1 MKDFSE
7 LELDSELLQAIEEIG
22 YSRPTVVQ
30 AQAIPHALDGKDVMA
45 SAPTGTGKTA
55 AFLLPM
61 IQHLLDF
68 PRKKPGPARVLVLTP
83 TRELAIQVA
92 DQARALAKHTMLKV
106 FTITGGISYDEHAE
120 LLGKTQDIVV
130 ATPGRLMEYIEAEK
144 FDCRAIECL
153 ILDEADRMLDMGF
166 GKVVERLN
174 HECRWRSQSLLFS
187 ATLEGKGVREFSEKI
202 LNEPVEVEAEP
213 SRRERKKIHQL
224 YHRCDNMEH
233 KLALLENILKE
244 QAERTIIFV
253 KTRER
258 LAVLRGQLETMGI
271 PCNWIQGEM
280 AQSARNNMITRFRD
294 GVINVLIATDV
305 AARGIDLP
313 DVSHVVNFDMPRT
326 ADVYLH
332 RIGRT
337 ARAGKKGTAISL
349 IEAHDQA
356 MIERV
361 SRYMKEEVPERF
373 IDGLRPTTKK
383 PSTVKK
389 KKKSIKRRKLRSRRK
404 SLRKRKKHNRNNALK
419 ISQKRA
425 DDSALFFYLFSCW
438 QCVLIAL
445 HA

>member
-1 MKDFSE
+1 MVRDFSE
-7 LELDSELLQAIEEIG
+7 LELDSELLRAIEEIG

-61 IQHLLDF
+61 IQHLMDF
-68 PRKKPGPARVLVLTP
+68 PRRKPGPARVLVLTP

-92 DQARALAKHTMLKV
+92 DHARALAKYTDLKI

-130 ATPGRLMEYIEAEK
+130 ATPGRLMEYIEAER

-166 GKVVERLN
+166 GKIVERIN
-174 HECRWRSQSLLFS
+174 KECRWRQQSLLFS
-187 ATLEGKGVREFSEKI
+187 ATLEGKGVREFSQHI
-202 LNEPVEVEAEP
+202 LNEPLEVNAEP
-213 SRRERKKIHQL
+213 SRRERKKIHQV

-233 KLALLENILKE
+233 KLAILEHLLRND
-244 QAERTIIFV
+244 AERTIIFV

-258 LAVLRGQLETMGI
+258 LAELRGQLETRQI
-271 PCNWIQGEM
+271 KCCWIQGEM
-280 AQSARNNMITRFRD
+280 AQAARSNTIRRFRE
-294 GVINVLIATDV
+294 GVINVMIATDV

-313 DVSHVVNFDMPRT
+313 DVSHVINFDMPRT

-337 ARAGKKGTAISL
+337 ARAGKKGSAISL
-349 IEAHDQA
+349 VEAHDQA
-356 MIERV
+356 MMERV
-361 SRYMKEEVPERF
+361 CRYIKEDVPERF
-373 IDGLRPTTKK
+373 VEGLRPATKK
-383 PSTVKK
+383 AATVKK
-389 KKKSIKRRKLRSRRK
+389 KKPKNLD
-404 SLRKRKKHNRNNALK
+404 KKAKAELAK
-419 ISQKRA
+419 KKKA
-425 DDSALFFYLFSCW
+425 KAKK
-438 QCVLIAL
+438 VAKK
-445 HA
+445 AAKKTAPKAAPKTA

>member
-7 LELDSELLQAIEEIG
+7 LELDSELLRAIEEIG

-61 IQHLLDF
+61 IQHLQDF
-68 PRKKPGPARVLVLTP
+68 PRKRPGPARILILTP

-92 DQARALAKHTMLKV
+92 DQARALAKYTTLKV

-120 LLGKTQDIVV
+120 MLGKTQDIVV

-144 FDCRAIECL
+144 FDCRAVECL

-166 GKVVERLN
+166 GKIVERLN
-174 HECRWRSQSLLFS
+174 HECRWRRQSLLFS
-187 ATLEGKGVREFSEKI
+187 ATLEGKGVREFSETI
-202 LNEPVEVEAEP
+202 LNEPVEVNADP
-213 SRRERKKIHQL
+213 SRRERKKIHQMYL
-224 YHRCDNMEH
+224 RCDNMDH
-233 KLALLENILKE
+233 KLALLENIIKE

-258 LAVLRGQLETMGI
+258 LGILRGQLEAMGI

-280 AQSARNNMITRFRD
+280 AQAARTNMITRFRD
-294 GVINVLIATDV
+294 GVVNVLIATDV

-313 DVSHVVNFDMPRT
+313 DVSHVINFDLPRT
-326 ADVYLH
+326 AEVYVH

-349 IEAHDQA
+349 VEAHDQN
-356 MIERV
+356 MIERI
-361 SRYMKEEVPERF
+361 SRYMKEEVQERF
-373 IDGLRPTTKK
+373 IHGLRPQTKK
-383 PSTVKK
+383 ASTAKK
-389 KKKSIKRRKLRSRRK
+389 KKKVSKKVKEAKAKKKIKQAA
-404 SLRKRKKHNRNNALK
+404 KKG
-419 ISQKRA
+419 
-425 DDSALFFYLFSCW
+425 
-438 QCVLIAL
+438 
-445 HA
+445 

>member
-7 LELDSELLQAIEEIG
+7 LELDSELLRAIEEIG

-61 IQHLLDF
+61 IQHLQDF
-68 PRKKPGPARVLVLTP
+68 PRKRPGPARILILTP

-92 DQARALAKHTMLKV
+92 DQARALAKYTTLKV

-120 LLGKTQDIVV
+120 MLGKTQDIVV

-166 GKVVERLN
+166 GKIVERLN
-174 HECRWRSQSLLFS
+174 HECRWRRQSLLFS
-187 ATLEGKGVREFSEKI
+187 ATLEGKGVREFSETI
-202 LNEPVEVEAEP
+202 LNEPVEVNADP
-213 SRRERKKIHQL
+213 SRRERKKIHQMYL
-224 YHRCDNMEH
+224 RCDNMDH
-233 KLALLENILKE
+233 KLALLENIIKE

-258 LAVLRGQLETMGI
+258 LGILRGQLEAMGI

-280 AQSARNNMITRFRD
+280 AQAARTNMITRFRD
-294 GVINVLIATDV
+294 GVVNVLIATDV

-313 DVSHVVNFDMPRT
+313 DVSHVINFDLPRT
-326 ADVYLH
+326 AEVYVH

-349 IEAHDQA
+349 VEAHDQS
-356 MIERV
+356 MIERI
-361 SRYMKEEVPERF
+361 SRYMKEEVQERF
-373 IDGLRPTTKK
+373 ISGLRPQTKK
-383 PSTVKK
+383 ANTAKK
-389 KKKSIKRRKLRSRRK
+389 KKKVSKKVKEAKAKKKIKQAAKKGQAK
-404 SLRKRKKHNRNNALK
+404 S
-419 ISQKRA
+419 
-425 DDSALFFYLFSCW
+425 
-438 QCVLIAL
+438 
-445 HA
+445 

>member
-7 LELDSELLQAIEEIG
+7 LELDSELLRAIDEIG

-61 IQHLLDF
+61 IQHLQDF
-68 PRKKPGPARVLVLTP
+68 PRKKPGPARVLILTP

-92 DQARALAKHTMLKV
+92 DHARALSKYTNLKV

-130 ATPGRLMEYIEAEK
+130 ATPGRLMEYIESEK

-166 GKVVERLN
+166 GKIVERIN
-174 HECRWRSQSLLFS
+174 HECRWRRQSLLFS

-202 LNEPVEVEAEP
+202 LNEPLEVNADP
-213 SRRERKKIHQL
+213 SRRERKKIQQMYL
-224 YHRCDNMEH
+224 RCDDMNH
-233 KLALLENILKE
+233 KLALLANIITE

-258 LAVLRGQLETMGI
+258 LGILRGQLDAMGI

-280 AQSARNNMITRFRD
+280 AQAARTNMITRFRD
-294 GVINVLIATDV
+294 GAVNVLIATDV

-313 DVSHVVNFDMPRT
+313 DISHVINFDMPRT
-326 ADVYLH
+326 AEVYLH

-337 ARAGKKGTAISL
+337 ARAGKKGTAIAL
-349 IEAHDQA
+349 IEAHDQS
-356 MIERV
+356 MMERI
-361 SRYMKEEVPERF
+361 SRYMQEDVPERF
-373 IDGLRPTTKK
+373 IHGLRPKTKK
-383 PSTVKK
+383 SNTAKK
-389 KKKSIKRRKLRSRRK
+389 KKKVDKKVKEAKAKKKIKQAAKK
-404 SLRKRKKHNRNNALK
+404 SQAQ
-419 ISQKRA
+419 S
-425 DDSALFFYLFSCW
+425 
-438 QCVLIAL
+438 
-445 HA
+445 

>member
-7 LELDSELLQAIEEIG
+7 LELDSELLRAIDEIG

-61 IQHLLDF
+61 IQHLQDF
-68 PRKKPGPARVLVLTP
+68 PRKKPGPARILILTP

-92 DQARALAKHTMLKV
+92 DHARALSKYTNLKV

-130 ATPGRLMEYIEAEK
+130 ATPGRLMEYIESEK

-166 GKVVERLN
+166 GKIVERIN
-174 HECRWRSQSLLFS
+174 HECRWRRQSLLFS
-187 ATLEGKGVREFSEKI
+187 ATLEGKGVREFSETI
-202 LNEPVEVEAEP
+202 LNEPLEVNADP
-213 SRRERKKIHQL
+213 SRRERKKIQQMYL
-224 YHRCDNMEH
+224 RCDNMDH
-233 KLALLENILKE
+233 KLALLANIITE

-258 LAVLRGQLETMGI
+258 LGILRGQLDAMGI

-280 AQSARNNMITRFRD
+280 AQAARTNMITRFRD
-294 GVINVLIATDV
+294 GVVNVLIATDV

-313 DVSHVVNFDMPRT
+313 DISHVINFDMPRT
-326 ADVYLH
+326 AEVYLH

-337 ARAGKKGTAISL
+337 ARAGKKGTAIAL
-349 IEAHDQA
+349 VEAHDQS
-356 MIERV
+356 MMERI
-361 SRYMKEEVPERF
+361 SRYMQEDVPERF
-373 IDGLRPTTKK
+373 IHGLRPKTKK
-383 PSTVKK
+383 SNTAKK
-389 KKKSIKRRKLRSRRK
+389 KKKVDKKVKEAKAKKKIKQAAKK
-404 SLRKRKKHNRNNALK
+404 SQAK
-419 ISQKRA
+419 S
-425 DDSALFFYLFSCW
+425 
-438 QCVLIAL
+438 
-445 HA
+445 

>member
-7 LELDSELLQAIEEIG
+7 LELDSELLRAIDEIG

-61 IQHLLDF
+61 IQHLQDF
-68 PRKKPGPARVLVLTP
+68 PRKKPGPARVLILTP

-92 DQARALAKHTMLKV
+92 DHARALSKYTNLKV

-130 ATPGRLMEYIEAEK
+130 ATPGRLMEYIESEK

-166 GKVVERLN
+166 GKIVERIN
-174 HECRWRSQSLLFS
+174 HECRWRRQSLLFS

-202 LNEPVEVEAEP
+202 LNEPLEVNADP
-213 SRRERKKIHQL
+213 SRRERKKIQQMYL
-224 YHRCDNMEH
+224 RCDDMNH
-233 KLALLENILKE
+233 KLALLANIITE

-258 LAVLRGQLETMGI
+258 LGILRGQLDAMGI

-280 AQSARNNMITRFRD
+280 AQAARTNMITRFRD
-294 GVINVLIATDV
+294 GAVNVLIATDV

-313 DVSHVVNFDMPRT
+313 DISHVINFDMPRT
-326 ADVYLH
+326 AEVYLH

-337 ARAGKKGTAISL
+337 ARAGKKGTAIAL
-349 IEAHDQA
+349 IEAHDQS
-356 MIERV
+356 MMERI
-361 SRYMKEEVPERF
+361 SRYMQEDVPERF
-373 IDGLRPTTKK
+373 IHGLRPKTKK
-383 PSTVKK
+383 SNTAKK
-389 KKKSIKRRKLRSRRK
+389 KKKVDKKVKEAKAKKKIKQAAKK
-404 SLRKRKKHNRNNALK
+404 SQAK
-419 ISQKRA
+419 S
-425 DDSALFFYLFSCW
+425 
-438 QCVLIAL
+438 
-445 HA
+445 

>member
-7 LELDSELLQAIEEIG
+7 LELDSELLRAIEEIG

-61 IQHLLDF
+61 IQHLQDF
-68 PRKKPGPARVLVLTP
+68 PRKRPGPARILILTP

-92 DQARALAKHTMLKV
+92 DQARALAKYTTLKV

-120 LLGKTQDIVV
+120 MLGKTQDIVV

-166 GKVVERLN
+166 GKIVERLN
-174 HECRWRSQSLLFS
+174 HECRWRRQSLLFS
-187 ATLEGKGVREFSEKI
+187 ATLEGKGVREFSETI
-202 LNEPVEVEAEP
+202 LNEPVEVNADP
-213 SRRERKKIHQL
+213 SRRERKKIHQMYL
-224 YHRCDNMEH
+224 RCDNMDH
-233 KLALLENILKE
+233 KLALLENIIKE

-258 LAVLRGQLETMGI
+258 LGILRGQLEAMGI

-280 AQSARNNMITRFRD
+280 AQAARTNMITRFRD
-294 GVINVLIATDV
+294 GVVNVLIATDV

-313 DVSHVVNFDMPRT
+313 DVSHVINFDLPRT
-326 ADVYLH
+326 AEVYVH

-349 IEAHDQA
+349 VEAHDQS
-356 MIERV
+356 MIERI
-361 SRYMKEEVPERF
+361 SRYMKEEVQERF
-373 IDGLRPTTKK
+373 IPGLRPQTKK
-383 PSTVKK
+383 ANTAKK
-389 KKKSIKRRKLRSRRK
+389 KKKVSKKVKEAKAKKKIKQAAKKGQAK
-404 SLRKRKKHNRNNALK
+404 S
-419 ISQKRA
+419 
-425 DDSALFFYLFSCW
+425 
-438 QCVLIAL
+438 
-445 HA
+445 

>member
-7 LELDSELLQAIEEIG
+7 LELDSELLRAIEEIG

-61 IQHLLDF
+61 IQHLQDF
-68 PRKKPGPARVLVLTP
+68 PRKRPGPARILILTP

-92 DQARALAKHTMLKV
+92 DQARALAKYTTLKV

-120 LLGKTQDIVV
+120 MLGKTQDIVV

-166 GKVVERLN
+166 GKIVERLN
-174 HECRWRSQSLLFS
+174 HECRWRRQSLLFS
-187 ATLEGKGVREFSEKI
+187 ATLEGKGVREFSETI
-202 LNEPVEVEAEP
+202 LNEPVEVNADP
-213 SRRERKKIHQL
+213 SRRERKKIHQMYL
-224 YHRCDNMEH
+224 RCDNMDH
-233 KLALLENILKE
+233 KLALLENIIKE

-258 LAVLRGQLETMGI
+258 LGILRGQLEAMGI

-280 AQSARNNMITRFRD
+280 AQAARTNMITRFRD
-294 GVINVLIATDV
+294 GVVNVLIATDV

-313 DVSHVVNFDMPRT
+313 DVSHVINFDLPRT
-326 ADVYLH
+326 AEVYVH

-349 IEAHDQA
+349 VEAHDQS
-356 MIERV
+356 MIERI
-361 SRYMKEEVPERF
+361 SRYMKEEVQERF
-373 IDGLRPTTKK
+373 IHGLRPQTKK
-383 PSTVKK
+383 ASTAKK
-389 KKKSIKRRKLRSRRK
+389 KKKVNKKVKEAKAKKKIKQAAKK
-404 SLRKRKKHNRNNALK
+404 SQAK
-419 ISQKRA
+419 S
-425 DDSALFFYLFSCW
+425 
-438 QCVLIAL
+438 
-445 HA
+445 

>member
-7 LELDSELLQAIEEIG
+7 LELDSELLRAIDEIG

-61 IQHLLDF
+61 IQHLQDF
-68 PRKKPGPARVLVLTP
+68 PRKKPGPARVLILTP

-92 DQARALAKHTMLKV
+92 EHAKALSKYTNLKV

-130 ATPGRLMEYIEAEK
+130 ATPGRLMEYIESEK

-166 GKVVERLN
+166 GKIVERIN
-174 HECRWRSQSLLFS
+174 HECRWRRQSLLFS
-187 ATLEGKGVREFSEKI
+187 ATLEGKGVREFSETI
-202 LNEPVEVEAEP
+202 LNEPLEVNADP
-213 SRRERKKIHQL
+213 SRRERKKIQQMYL
-224 YHRCDNMEH
+224 RCDDMNH
-233 KLALLENILKE
+233 KLALLSNIITE

-258 LAVLRGQLETMGI
+258 LGILRGQLDAMGI

-280 AQSARNNMITRFRD
+280 AQAARTNMITRFRD
-294 GVINVLIATDV
+294 GVVNVLIATDV

-313 DVSHVVNFDMPRT
+313 DISHVINFDMPRT
-326 ADVYLH
+326 AEVYLH

-337 ARAGKKGTAISL
+337 ARAGKKGTAIAL
-349 IEAHDQA
+349 VEAHDQG
-356 MIERV
+356 MMERI
-361 SRYMKEEVPERF
+361 SRYMQEDVPERF
-373 IDGLRPTTKK
+373 IHGLRPKTKK
-383 PSTVKK
+383 SNTAKK
-389 KKKSIKRRKLRSRRK
+389 KKKVDKKVKEAKAKKKIKQAAKK
-404 SLRKRKKHNRNNALK
+404 SQAK
-419 ISQKRA
+419 S
-425 DDSALFFYLFSCW
+425 
-438 QCVLIAL
+438 
-445 HA
+445 